1 MEATSRKLSGRSLCG
16 ISHFLI
22 DANRAKHPLGALL
35 RTFDQRRS
43 LCPGDSE
50 CYRRLGEIPQQ
61 VVRRQINL
69 REETQRV
76 RPAELRIGATGERA
90 GLAREF
96 GIAATDLRERAKRI
110 RRRKGR
116 AGDRARRRGSADLG
130 FIGRW
135 RSD

>member
-1 MEATSRKLSGRSLCG
+1 MTEKEYEALYEALEAAHKILPGAKEC
-16 ISHFLI
+16 
-22 DANRAKHPLGALL
+22 DADEKARDFRTRDERLPELRAGA
-35 RTFDQRRS
+35 
-43 LCPGDSE
+43 
-50 CYRRLGEIPQQ
+50 
-61 VVRRQINL
+61 L
-69 REETQRV
+69 REELQFAACRERTQRV
-76 RPAELRIGATGERA
+76 RIGATGERA